1 MDIKPIKTE
10 QDYEDA
16 LAEIDKLF
24 DAEVD
29 SPEGDRLDV
38 FVTLVEAYEAKHWPI
53 EDPDPIEAI
62 KFRME
67 QMDLSRKDLEP
78 LLGSRSRVS
87 EVLSGK
93 RSLSVKM
100 IRNLHKALKIPAEVL
115 LGSA

>member
-29 SPEGDRLDV
+29 SPEGDHLDV

-53 EDPDPIEAI
+53 EDPD
-62 KFRME
+62 R
-67 QMDLSRKDLEP
+67 
-78 LLGSRSRVS
+78 
-87 EVLSGK
+87 
-93 RSLSVKM
+93 
-100 IRNLHKALKIPAEVL
+100 
-115 LGSA
+115 